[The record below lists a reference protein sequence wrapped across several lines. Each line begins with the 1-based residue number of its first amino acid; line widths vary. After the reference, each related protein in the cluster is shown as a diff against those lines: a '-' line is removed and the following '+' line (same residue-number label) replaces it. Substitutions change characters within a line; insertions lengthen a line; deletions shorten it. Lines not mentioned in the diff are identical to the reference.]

1 MDRGNTDPLTCPQA
15 KSIMNT
21 MMHLRKVCN
30 HPYLFPEVEEA
41 FIGDGQQYGDH
52 LFRTCAKF
60 ELLDRLL
67 PKVTGHI
74 QSCQSR
80 TVAMPFL
87 HRFQAACSHKHMPPR
102 ARSYKKLDTECYCS
116 RR

>member
-1 MDRGNTDPLTCPQA
+1 
-15 KSIMNT
+15 

-41 FIGDGQQYGDH
+41 FVGSQQFGDH

-67 PKVTGHI
+67 PKV
-74 QSCQSR
+74 
-80 TVAMPFL
+80 P
-87 HRFQAACSHKHMPPR
+87 
-102 ARSYKKLDTECYCS
+102 
-116 RR
+116 